1 MTTLIKWSVE
11 DYHQMIAAGI
21 LRNHRV
27 ELLAGDIVEVS
38 PEGPIHASRIRRV
51 GNYLRSLLNG
61 LALVSEAHPITLQ
74 QSEPEPDLA
83 IVRLPEERYDDRH
96 PGADDILWLIEISD
110 TTLATDLNQKREI
123 YAAAGIDEYWVVNVP
138 DNCLMVFRQL
148 VDQEYTSIFE
158 LRKGTTNPLAFPEI
172 PVLVDRFLG

>member
-11 DYHQMIAAGI
+11 DYHRMIAAGI
-21 LRNHRV
+21 LHNHRV

-38 PEGPIHASRIRRV
+38 PEEPIHASRIRKI

-83 IVRLPEERYDDRH
+83 IVRLPEDRYGDRH
-96 PGADDILWLIEISD
+96 PEADDIFWLIEIAD
-110 TTLATDLNQKREI
+110 TTLTTDLNQKRQI
-123 YAAAGIDEYWVVNVP
+123 YAAAGILEYWVVNVP
-138 DNCLMVFRQL
+138 DNCLVVRREP
-148 VDQEYTSIFE
+148 VDQDYASISE
-158 LRKGTTNPLAFPEI
+158 LRQGTVSPLAFPELKI
-172 PVLVDRFLG
+172 LVDSFLD